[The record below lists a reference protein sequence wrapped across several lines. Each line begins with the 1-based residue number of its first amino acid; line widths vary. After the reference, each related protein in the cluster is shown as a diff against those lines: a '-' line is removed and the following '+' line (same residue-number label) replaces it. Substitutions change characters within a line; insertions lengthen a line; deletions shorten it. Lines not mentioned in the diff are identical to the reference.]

1 MMSAVTQLGTER
13 CWELLRSVPVGRLA
27 VIVADRPE
35 IFPVNH
41 VVDRGTII
49 FRTAD
54 GTKMSAALQNPL
66 VAFEVDGYDEVSGQ
80 AWSVVVKGRAE
91 QIRQLHELLDTP
103 NLPLTP
109 WQADPKPRFV
119 RIAPE
124 EVTGRRFPLVDPAR
138 WDTVLSGVRPN
149 PLD

>member
-1 MMSAVTQLGTER
+1 MNAVTQLGADR

-54 GTKMSAALQNPL
+54 GTKLAGSLQNPL
-66 VAFEVDGYDEVSGQ
+66 VAFEVDGYDEASGQ

-91 QIRQLHELLDTP
+91 QIQQLHELLGTVH
-103 NLPLTP
+103 LPLAP
-109 WQADPKPRFV
+109 WQADPKPSFV
-119 RIAPE
+119 RIDPD
-124 EVTGRRFPLVDPAR
+124 EVTGRQFRVADSAQWQTPLSQAR
-138 WDTVLSGVRPN
+138 QVSFD
-149 PLD
+149 

>member
-1 MMSAVTQLGTER
+1 MNAVTQLGAER

-27 VIVADRPE
+27 VIVGDRPE

-54 GTKMSAALQNPL
+54 GTKISAALQNPL
-66 VAFEVDGYDEVSGQ
+66 VVFEVDGYDEVSGQ

-91 QIRQLHELLDTP
+91 QIRQLHELLDTVH
-103 NLPLTP
+103 LPLTP

-119 RIAPE
+119 RIAPD
-124 EVTGRRFPLVDPAR
+124 EVTGRRFQVTDPAD
-138 WDTVLSGVRPN
+138 WQTLLSHVRQAPF
-149 PLD
+149 D

>member
-1 MMSAVTQLGTER
+1 MNAVTQLGAER

-66 VAFEVDGYDEVSGQ
+66 VAFEVDGYDEASGQ

-91 QIRQLHELLDTP
+91 PIRQLHELLGTVH
-103 NLPLTP
+103 LPLAP

-119 RIAPE
+119 RIAPD
-124 EVTGRRFPLVDPAR
+124 EVTGRQFQVADSADWQTL
-138 WDTVLSGVRPN
+138 LSHVRQAPF
-149 PLD
+149 D